1 MRLSERKRRCVM
13 EQEPNHRDR
22 KFIMPWRWH
31 LFRQIHFRKRK
42 LWRMCVLGDDA
53 VVVCRENIS
62 CFGAHSVWAGPKY
75 VKIASLASHNSGLW
89 FCHSQY
95 SLQCRWIF
103 DKWMGLCWGVRI
115 LMSSTENVC
124 FITISTLSNIESLK
138 IAPDVTFSHLRQMRY
153 RVGPYAQNQC

>member
-22 KFIMPWRWH
+22 KFIMPKRWR

-42 LWRMCVLGDDA
+42 LWPGVCVGGRCGGVPWKYLLRW
-53 VVVCRENIS
+53 C
-62 CFGAHSVWAGPKY
+62 SVWAGPKY
-75 VKIASLASHNSGLW
+75 VKIASLASHNSGVW

-103 DKWMGLCWGVRI
+103 DKWMGLCRRGVRI
-115 LMSSTENVC
+115 LMSRTENVC

-153 RVGPYAQNQC
+153 RVGPYAQNQR